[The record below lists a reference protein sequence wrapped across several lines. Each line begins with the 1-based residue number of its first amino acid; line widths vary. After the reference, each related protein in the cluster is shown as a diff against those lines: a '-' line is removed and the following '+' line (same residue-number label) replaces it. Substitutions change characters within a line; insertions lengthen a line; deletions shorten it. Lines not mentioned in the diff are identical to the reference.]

1 MPNPAHL
8 ITLATDIRDCAR
20 RARDLTEPHLA
31 AMLHEVADEIEREA
45 KDRERDSMPPVLAS
59 NQETR
64 ATASKHFQETRRI
77 LRGIR

>member
-1 MPNPAHL
+1 MPSPTHL
-8 ITLATDIRDCAR
+8 LALVTDIRDCAR
-20 RARDLTEPHLA
+20 RARELTEPHLA
-31 AMLHEVADEIEREA
+31 SMLHEVADEIERDA

-59 NQETR
+59 NQEIR